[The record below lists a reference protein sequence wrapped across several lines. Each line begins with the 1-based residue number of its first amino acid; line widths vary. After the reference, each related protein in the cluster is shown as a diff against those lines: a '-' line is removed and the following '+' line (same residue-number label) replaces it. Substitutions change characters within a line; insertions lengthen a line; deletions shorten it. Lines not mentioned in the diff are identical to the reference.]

1 MDDLTSE
8 RPGLVGGFG
17 GSWRRE
23 RLQVEVVADGKR
35 DVLEWR
41 LIRVALDA
49 LRIENQQLRD
59 ALAHVHG
66 PLRAARTD
74 LGVEEVS

>member
-1 MDDLTSE
+1 MAA
-8 RPGLVGGFG
+8 
-17 GSWRRE
+17 E
-23 RLQVEVVADGKR
+23 RLLVEVVADGKR
-35 DVLEWR
+35 DVLEGR

-59 ALAHVHG
+59 ALAHAHG
-66 PLRAARTD
+66 QLRAARTD

>member
-1 MDDLTSE
+1 M
-8 RPGLVGGFG
+8 
-17 GSWRRE
+17 
-23 RLQVEVVADGKR
+23 VADGKR

-66 PLRAARTD
+66 QLRAARTD